1 MTKVIVKSFFLKIF
15 RYKIFT
21 LVISFLSEIYYYLIK
36 REMCVLMFNKEKII
50 EILNEENL
58 YIDNFLLEAFIKNW
72 KIESIYEDAQGVE
85 FFDEMAVEKIRN
97 GIKQKQPKKEINIV
111 DKDNIKPVDMAVEF
125 TENIVETSAVDNAEE
140 QIEHQNI
147 IFETEE
153 QVISQEQSNNSVD
166 MNFPE
171 EVSELPVAII
181 NEVNKEVENELKNVT
196 LDISNQTLAVLAE
209 SIARKITYD
218 VADFIKKTDFMEDA
232 VQLGEYKKDNELLIK
247 KVEEIISDNKILIK
261 RIEELEKENRS
272 FVKLF
277 GSIYIKN

>member
-1 MTKVIVKSFFLKIF
+1 
-15 RYKIFT
+15 
-21 LVISFLSEIYYYLIK
+21 
-36 REMCVLMFNKEKII
+36 MFSKDKII
-50 EILNEENL
+50 EILNEEDL

-72 KIESIYEDAQGVE
+72 KIEPIYEDAQGVE
-85 FFDEMAVEKIRN
+85 FFDEMALEKIRN
-97 GIKQKQPKKEINIV
+97 GIKQKQPKCEINIM
-111 DKDNIKPVDMAVEF
+111 DKDDIKPVDMAVEVSETF
-125 TENIVETSAVDNAEE
+125 VQNEEPAVEQPCE
-140 QIEHQNI
+140 
-147 IFETEE
+147 
-153 QVISQEQSNNSVD
+153 QEQNNEQDLV
-166 MNFPE
+166 P
-171 EVSELPVAII
+171 ELPVSIL

-218 VADFIKKTDFMEDA
+218 VADFIKKTDFIEDA

-277 GSIYIKN
+277 GSIYVKN